1 MARGLWLSVLAVAAL
16 VSLSRWVQLDF
27 VGQMQRPTTPKVVR
41 HPGLLGK
48 ELMGWVEGKG
58 QFAVTTFVSLFLFL
72 AGMGMSENGLYHVA

>member
-1 MARGLWLSVLAVAAL
+1 MLAVAAL

-48 ELMGWVEGKG
+48 ELMGWVEGLKG
-58 QFAVTTFVSLFLFL
+58 KFGVTTFVSLL
-72 AGMGMSENGLYHVA
+72 GRYGYV